1 MMPPTLFASVASL
14 LLAIEHERA
23 DPERVREL
31 VSSARPGWLADLGW
45 VTLARKALLS
55 ADVPTARAYME
66 RIGSSDPVLTDRR
79 DKLVTLIAGREGRFE
94 EARSSLEAW
103 SADARETPGF
113 ADLHGH
119 IEFWNGNFDQA
130 SGWFAEAAER
140 AERRGDI
147 LEAARGLRHLARALA
162 LAGDAAAPRAIEL
175 ATEANAAID
184 SAIGLAQLEA
194 SEAILRAREGDAVG
208 ADQLLQSA
216 RDALGQAG
224 AVNDVMTTRLLE
236 LVTAMIAGDA
246 PREDTLAESIAG
258 LGTDGPAAVAG
269 TIAALLRG
277 QGRQSSQVEL
287 SDIGATAARWRA
299 AAMAAT

>member
-1 MMPPTLFASVASL
+1 MPPTLFASVASL

-113 ADLHGH
+113 A
-119 IEFWNGNFDQA
+119 
-130 SGWFAEAAER
+130 
-140 AERRGDI
+140 
-147 LEAARGLRHLARALA
+147 
-162 LAGDAAAPRAIEL
+162 
-175 ATEANAAID
+175 
-184 SAIGLAQLEA
+184 
-194 SEAILRAREGDAVG
+194 VG
-208 ADQLLQSA
+208 
-216 RDALGQAG
+216 
-224 AVNDVMTTRLLE
+224 
-236 LVTAMIAGDA
+236 
-246 PREDTLAESIAG
+246 
-258 LGTDGPAAVAG
+258 
-269 TIAALLRG
+269 
-277 QGRQSSQVEL
+277 
-287 SDIGATAARWRA
+287 
-299 AAMAAT
+299 